1 MRKDFQDLFLVVY
14 SVMAISLR
22 LAAVFKFRI
31 CLETKLPLL
40 VLKNL
45 KKSSHNYKPLVL
57 SQVSQRPQSTQ
68 FQNKYPTS
76 VILLFRP
83 MSLEDRNR
91 RVIMSPTAVQTRI
104 LALIR
109 PLMMMSLKNAQIKD
123 LTRDQTRDLPTKAQI
138 NLLRVAQ
145 IRAVLMRKGRKTDL
159 VSLPKKMNPRE
170 KKADLTVRR
179 KNPASAHRQRR
190 PQISQKDAH
199 LKNQSHLRSPIN
211 LRKILTALNS
221 IPMLS
226 SKGYLAA
233 NNQRKHGN
241 LNVITK
247 RGLREVAVQA
257 IRIKDVEAAVDMAR
271 IILPLDQSTLIVLT
285 ATLIILARK
294 ATAKRAS

>member
-1 MRKDFQDLFLVVY
+1 MRKNFQDLFLVVY

-45 KKSSHNYKPLVL
+45 NKLSHNNKPLVL
-57 SQVSQRPQSTQ
+57 SQVSQLPQSTQ

-83 MSLEDRNR
+83 MSLDVRNR
-91 RVIMSPTAVQTRI
+91 RKIMSPTAVQTRI

-170 KKADLTVRR
+170 KKADLTVRK
-179 KNPASAHRQRR
+179 KNPAKKRVDLKRALHSSLSAHRQRR

-211 LRKILTALNS
+211 LRKILTAVN
-221 IPMLS
+221 
-226 SKGYLAA
+226 
-233 NNQRKHGN
+233 
-241 LNVITK
+241 
-247 RGLREVAVQA
+247 
-257 IRIKDVEAAVDMAR
+257 
-271 IILPLDQSTLIVLT
+271 
-285 ATLIILARK
+285 
-294 ATAKRAS
+294 